1 MIYIDDQNL
10 IHQAMHTDGVYHAD
24 VEQSEPKVKDVLLN
38 GIKIQHVMFCDTNK
52 GYLVKHKQA
61 VDGNLIVENGA
72 FIYEIK
78 VGKVEV
84 VLDGM
89 EWKKTN

>member
-10 IHQAMHTDGVYHAD
+10 IHQAMHTDGVYHVD

-38 GIKIQHVMFCDTNK
+38 DIKIQHVMFCDTNK

-72 FIYEIK
+72 LIYEIK
-78 VGKVEV
+78 AGRVEV
-84 VLDGM
+84 VLNDM
-89 EWKKTN
+89 EKQTD

>member
-61 VDGNLIVENGA
+61 VDGSLIVENGA
-72 FIYEIK
+72 LIYEIK
-78 VGKVEV
+78 TGRVEV
-84 VLDGM
+84 VLNDM
-89 EWKKTN
+89 EKQTN